1 LIAGGP
7 APLLA
12 TWMLPASGW
21 QAICVYIIAC
31 VVLTLAAAA
40 LLPDRSQADLATAQP
55 VSATAEVS

>member
-1 LIAGGP
+1 
-7 APLLA
+7 
-12 TWMLPASGW
+12 MLPAFGW

-55 VSATAEVS
+55 VSHRGSRLTFQPAKP